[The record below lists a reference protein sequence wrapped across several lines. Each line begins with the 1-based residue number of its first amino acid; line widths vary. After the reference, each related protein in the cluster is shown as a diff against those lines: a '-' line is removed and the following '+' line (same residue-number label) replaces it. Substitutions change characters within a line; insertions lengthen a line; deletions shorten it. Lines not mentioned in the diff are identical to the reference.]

1 MSDFYQSPADKLRF
15 EILLKSLREGRLNLA
30 ILGDD
35 EIALTYYGRRIFQ
48 HLREQG
54 ESHVELWTSADSE
67 KLVDRFN
74 EILSELTVDQAVDKG
89 NKAAPK
95 RFMIFPDT
103 QAIQEFELQLLARL
117 VNGFPASNINL
128 ILLVNNQTS
137 YEKKL
142 ATFGKNLLQWVLE
155 SEDPTPPKPQRIE
168 TRDDFSA
175 SQKTAPPA
183 AKGLDK
189 TFTLPPAPLPPL
201 EVPKEDEA
209 PAKAVPLD
217 ASQATSELDEPIEP
231 VMGEEV
237 PSGTTLSGK
246 ELAKEWADSAAA
258 SKRST
263 KIVAILLVAI
273 LGSLATFG
281 FLYQDLIRQEAES
294 LQDYLAGKKPVA
306 DVKPTPPPAP
316 AATVS
321 MSSSNTS
328 TPKSPDIVLS
338 EKEELVS
345 PSAPANPG
353 PPAAAVP
360 PVSTPSPA
368 TPAVVPVPV
377 PTPAPTPAVVETKKK
392 PEKPA
397 EKPAD
402 NPPEIAADKSAG
414 ADDPVWVSKLE
425 ADTWVLQH
433 GAYES
438 LAEAKAFQA
447 NSSLF
452 KSAKVLFSQR
462 KGGKSF
468 YIVLTGPYADKATA
482 EAQVRQNPAMA
493 KAWLRTSK
501 SLKAQFQD

>member
-35 EIALTYYGRRIFQ
+35 EVALTYYGRRIFQ

-54 ESHVELWTSADSE
+54 ELHVELWTSADSE

-89 NKAAPK
+89 NKVAPK

-155 SEDPTPPKPQRIE
+155 SEDPTPSKTQRIE
-168 TRDDFSA
+168 TREDFSA
-175 SQKTAPPA
+175 SQKTTAPS
-183 AKGLDK
+183 GSGSGQ
-189 TFTLPPAPLPPL
+189 TFSLPPAPLPPL
-201 EVPKEDEA
+201 DMPDPDGAPTKASSLSAAEA
-209 PAKAVPLD
+209 TP
-217 ASQATSELDEPIEP
+217 ELVDPIEP

-237 PSGTTLSGK
+237 PSGTTLSGE

-258 SKRST
+258 AKRST

-281 FLYQDLIRQEAES
+281 FLYQDMIREEAEA
-294 LQDYLAGKKPVA
+294 LQDYLGGKKPTA
-306 DVKPTPPPAP
+306 QAKSEPAPAP

-321 MSSSNTS
+321 MSSSNS
-328 TPKSPDIVLS
+328 PEPKSQDIVLS

-345 PSAPANPG
+345 PSEPPASPP
-353 PPAAAVP
+353 PPAAP
-360 PVSTPSPA
+360 EPVA
-368 TPAVVPVPV
+368 A
-377 PTPAPTPAVVETKKK
+377 AAPAVVEAKKK
-392 PEKPA
+392 PEKSS
-397 EKPAD
+397 EK
-402 NPPEIAADKSAG
+402 PPEIAADKAVG
-414 ADDPVWVSKLE
+414 ADDSVWVSKLD

-433 GAYES
+433 GAFDS
-438 LAEAKAFQA
+438 LAEARGFQT

-452 KSAKVLFSQR
+452 KSAQVLFSQR

-468 YIVLTGPYADKATA
+468 FIVVTGPYADKAVA
-482 EAQVRQNPAMA
+482 ETQMRQNPAMA

>member
-35 EIALTYYGRRIFQ
+35 EVALTYYGRRIFQ

-54 ESHVELWTSADSE
+54 EPHVELWTSADSE

-155 SEDPTPPKPQRIE
+155 SEDPTPSKAQRIE

-175 SQKTAPPA
+175 SQKTTEPMAS
-183 AKGLDK
+183 GSGK

-201 EVPKEDEA
+201 DMLDPDDAPSKVSALAATEA
-209 PAKAVPLD
+209 TP
-217 ASQATSELDEPIEP
+217 ELDDPIEP
-231 VMGEEV
+231 MMGEEV
-237 PSGTTLSGK
+237 PSANTLSGE

-258 SKRST
+258 AKRST

-273 LGSLATFG
+273 LGSLASFG
-281 FLYQDLIRQEAES
+281 FFYQDMIREEAEA
-294 LQDYLAGKKPVA
+294 LQDYLGGKKPVA
-306 DVKPTPPPAP
+306 EVKSDPSPSP

-321 MSSSNTS
+321 MSSSNNPET
-328 TPKSPDIVLS
+328 KSPDIVLS

-345 PSAPANPG
+345 PSEPPSPSPSAAALPASPP
-353 PPAAAVP
+353 PPAAP
-360 PVSTPSPA
+360 E
-368 TPAVVPVPV
+368 
-377 PTPAPTPAVVETKKK
+377 PAPAPAPAVVEAKKK
-392 PEKPA
+392 PEKSS
-397 EKPAD
+397 EKP
-402 NPPEIAADKSAG
+402 PETAADKAAG
-414 ADDPVWVSKLE
+414 ADDPVWVSKLDV
-425 ADTWVLQH
+425 DTWVLQH
-433 GAYES
+433 GAFDS
-438 LAEAKAFQA
+438 LAEARAFQT

-452 KSAKVLFSQR
+452 KSAQVLFSQR

-468 YIVLTGPYADKATA
+468 YIVLTGPYADKAVA
-482 EAQVRQNPAMA
+482 ETQMRQNPAMA

>member
-35 EIALTYYGRRIFQ
+35 EVALTYYGRRIFQ

-54 ESHVELWTSADSE
+54 ELHVELWTSADSE

-155 SEDPTPPKPQRIE
+155 SEDPTPSKTQRIE
-168 TRDDFSA
+168 TREDFSA
-175 SQKTAPPA
+175 SQKTTAPSVS
-183 AKGLDK
+183 GSGQ

-201 EVPKEDEA
+201 DMPDPDGAPTKASSLAAAEA
-209 PAKAVPLD
+209 TP
-217 ASQATSELDEPIEP
+217 ELVDPIEP

-237 PSGTTLSGK
+237 PSGTTLSGE

-258 SKRST
+258 AKRST

-281 FLYQDLIRQEAES
+281 FLYQDMIREEAEA
-294 LQDYLAGKKPVA
+294 LQDYLGGKKPTA
-306 DVKPTPPPAP
+306 QAKSEPAPAP

-321 MSSSNTS
+321 MSSSNNRPE
-328 TPKSPDIVLS
+328 PKSQDIVLS

-345 PSAPANPG
+345 PSEPPASPP
-353 PPAAAVP
+353 PPAAP
-360 PVSTPSPA
+360 EPVA
-368 TPAVVPVPV
+368 A
-377 PTPAPTPAVVETKKK
+377 AAPAVVEAKKK
-392 PEKPA
+392 PEKSS
-397 EKPAD
+397 EK
-402 NPPEIAADKSAG
+402 PPEIAADKAAG
-414 ADDPVWVSKLE
+414 ADDAVWVSKLD

-433 GAYES
+433 GAFDS
-438 LAEAKAFQA
+438 LAEARGFQT

-452 KSAKVLFSQR
+452 KSAQVLFSQR

-468 YIVLTGPYADKATA
+468 FIVVTGPYADKAVA
-482 EAQVRQNPAMA
+482 ETQMRQNPAMA

>member
-35 EIALTYYGRRIFQ
+35 EVALTYYGRRIFQ

-54 ESHVELWTSADSE
+54 EPHVELWTSADSE

-155 SEDPTPPKPQRIE
+155 SEDPTPSKTQRIE

-175 SQKTAPPA
+175 SQKTTPPMA
-183 AKGLDK
+183 TATGK

-201 EVPKEDEA
+201 DMPNLDLAPPKPAALAATEA
-209 PAKAVPLD
+209 TP
-217 ASQATSELDEPIEP
+217 ELDDPIEP
-231 VMGEEV
+231 VMGEEL
-237 PSGTTLSGK
+237 PSGTTLSGE

-258 SKRST
+258 SRRST

-294 LQDYLAGKKPVA
+294 LQDYLGGKKPVA
-306 DVKPTPPPAP
+306 QVKSDPAPAP

-321 MSSSNTS
+321 MSSSNS
-328 TPKSPDIVLS
+328 PAAKSPDIVLS

-345 PSAPANPG
+345 PSAAPAS
-353 PPAAAVP
+353 PPP
-360 PVSTPSPA
+360 PA
-368 TPAVVPVPV
+368 TPELA
-377 PTPAPTPAVVETKKK
+377 PAPTPAPAPAVEAKKK
-392 PEKPA
+392 PEKSS
-397 EKPAD
+397 EK
-402 NPPEIAADKSAG
+402 PPEIAADKAAG
-414 ADDPVWVSKLE
+414 ADDSVWVSKLD

-433 GAYES
+433 GAFDS
-438 LAEAKAFQA
+438 LAEARAFQN

-452 KSAKVLFSQR
+452 KSAQVLFSQR

-468 YIVLTGPYADKATA
+468 YIVLTGPYADKAVA
-482 EAQVRQNPAMA
+482 ETQMRQNPAMA

>member
-35 EIALTYYGRRIFQ
+35 EVALTYYGRRIFQ
-48 HLREQG
+48 HLKEQG
-54 ESHVELWTSADSE
+54 EQHVELWTSADSE

-74 EILSELTVDQAVDKG
+74 DILSELTVDQAVDKG

-128 ILLVNNQTS
+128 ILLVNNQMA

-155 SEDPTPPKPQRIE
+155 SENPTPPKLQRIE
-168 TRDDFSA
+168 TRDEASA
-175 SQKTAPPA
+175 KNARDATPAPS
-183 AKGLDK
+183 LDK
-189 TFTLPPAPLPPL
+189 KFSLPPAPLPPL
-201 EVPKEDEA
+201 DP
-209 PAKAVPLD
+209 PAVSSPATDTTLSSDAQPL
-217 ASQATSELDEPIEP
+217 SLLDEPMEP

-237 PSGTTLSGK
+237 PSGTTLSGE
-246 ELAKEWADSAAA
+246 ELAKEWADNAA
-258 SKRST
+258 SSRRST
-263 KIVAILLVAI
+263 KIAAVLLVTL

-281 FLYQDLIRQEAES
+281 FLYQDMIVEEAAS
-294 LQDYLAGKKPVA
+294 LQDYLAGKNPPVIVKPMPASAPVA
-306 DVKPTPPPAP
+306 S
-316 AATVS
+316 VS
-321 MSSSNTS
+321 MSSSNTPP
-328 TPKSPDIVLS
+328 PKSPDIVVS
-338 EKEELVS
+338 EKEEVIV
-345 PSAPANPG
+345 AN
-353 PPAAAVP
+353 AA
-360 PVSTPSPA
+360 SSPA
-368 TPAVVPVPV
+368 PAVVTPPEPVP
-377 PTPAPTPAVVETKKK
+377 PPKK
-392 PEKPA
+392 PSEKPS
-397 EKPAD
+397 EKPVDTA
-402 NPPEIAADKSAG
+402 PEKSLS
-414 ADDPVWVSKLE
+414 ADDASWVAKLD

-433 GAYES
+433 GAFDS
-438 LAEAKAFQA
+438 LAEAKSFQA

-452 KSAKVLFSQR
+452 KSAQVLFSQR

-482 EAQVRQNPAMA
+482 ETQMRQNPAMA

-501 SLKAQFQD
+501 SLKVQFQD

>member
-35 EIALTYYGRRIFQ
+35 EVALTYYGRRIFQ

-54 ESHVELWTSADSE
+54 ELHVELWTSADSE

-155 SEDPTPPKPQRIE
+155 SEDPTPSNTQRIE
-168 TRDDFSA
+168 TREDFSA
-175 SQKTAPPA
+175 SQKTTAPS
-183 AKGLDK
+183 GSGSGQ

-201 EVPKEDEA
+201 DMPDPDGASTKASSLAAAEA
-209 PAKAVPLD
+209 PP
-217 ASQATSELDEPIEP
+217 ELVDPIEP
-231 VMGEEV
+231 VMGDEV
-237 PSGTTLSGK
+237 PSGTTLSGE

-258 SKRST
+258 AKRST

-273 LGSLATFG
+273 LGSFATFG
-281 FLYQDLIRQEAES
+281 FLYQDMIREEAEA
-294 LQDYLAGKKPVA
+294 LQDYLGGKKPTA
-306 DVKPTPPPAP
+306 EVKSEPAPAP

-321 MSSSNTS
+321 MSSSNS
-328 TPKSPDIVLS
+328 PESKSQDIVLS

-345 PSAPANPG
+345 PSEPPASPP
-353 PPAAAVP
+353 PPAAPEAVP
-360 PVSTPSPA
+360 APA
-368 TPAVVPVPV
+368 
-377 PTPAPTPAVVETKKK
+377 PAVVEAKKK
-392 PEKPA
+392 PEKSS
-397 EKPAD
+397 EK
-402 NPPEIAADKSAG
+402 PPEIAADKAAG
-414 ADDPVWVSKLE
+414 ADDAVWVSKID

-433 GAYES
+433 GAFDS
-438 LAEAKAFQA
+438 LAEARGFQT

-452 KSAKVLFSQR
+452 KSAQVLFSQR

-468 YIVLTGPYADKATA
+468 FIVVTGPYADKAMA
-482 EAQVRQNPAMA
+482 ETQMRQNPAMA

>member
-35 EIALTYYGRRIFQ
+35 EVALTYYGRRIFQ

-155 SEDPTPPKPQRIE
+155 SEDPTPPKSQRIE
-168 TRDDFSA
+168 TREDFSE
-175 SQKTAPPA
+175 SQKTATPI

-189 TFTLPPAPLPPL
+189 TYTLPPAPLPPL
-201 EVPKEDEA
+201 DVPDQGMA
-209 PAKAVPLD
+209 PTTAAAL
-217 ASQATSELDEPIEP
+217 AAGESSSELDEPMEP

-237 PSGTTLSGK
+237 VAGTTLRGE

-281 FLYQDLIRQEAES
+281 FLYQDQIRQEADA
-294 LQDYLAGKKPVA
+294 LQDYLGGKKPVA
-306 DVKPTPPPAP
+306 EVKPDHAPAP
-316 AATVS
+316 VATVS

-328 TPKSPDIVLS
+328 DPKSPDIVLS

-345 PSAPANPG
+345 PSTPTTPSPPVAAAPSSPSPPPTPASPE
-353 PPAAAVP
+353 PAAA
-360 PVSTPSPA
+360 
-368 TPAVVPVPV
+368 
-377 PTPAPTPAVVETKKK
+377 PAPSVVETKKK
-392 PEKPA
+392 PE
-397 EKPAD
+397 
-402 NPPEIAADKSAG
+402 IAAEKSAG
-414 ADDPVWVSKLE
+414 ADDPVWVSKLG

-433 GAYES
+433 GAFDS

-452 KSAKVLFSQR
+452 KSAQVLFSQR

-468 YIVLTGPYADKATA
+468 YIVLTGPYADKAMA
-482 EAQVRQNPAMA
+482 ETQMRQNPAMA

>member
-48 HLREQG
+48 HLKEQG
-54 ESHVELWTSADSE
+54 EPHVELWTSADSE

-74 EILSELTVDQAVDKG
+74 DILSELTVDEAVDKG
-89 NKAAPK
+89 NKTAPK

-155 SEDPTPPKPQRIE
+155 SEDPTPTKPQRIE

-175 SQKTAPPA
+175 SQKTPAPAPA
-183 AKGLDK
+183 VASGLDK
-189 TFTLPPAPLPPL
+189 KFSLPSAPLPPL
-201 EVPKEDEA
+201 EVPSEKT
-209 PAKAVPLD
+209 PAKPSTFAADSEPAFNEPLD
-217 ASQATSELDEPIEP
+217 P

-237 PSGTTLSGK
+237 PLGTTLSGE
-246 ELAKEWADSAAA
+246 ELAKEWADNAAA
-258 SKRST
+258 SRRST
-263 KIVAILLVAI
+263 QIAAILLVAVV
-273 LGSLATFG
+273 GGLAVFG
-281 FLYQDLIRQEAES
+281 FLYQDLIREEVYS
-294 LQDYLAGKKPVA
+294 LQEYLAGKKPATVS
-306 DVKPTPPPAP
+306 KSEPTTAP
-316 AATVS
+316 AATVA
-321 MSSSNTS
+321 MSSSNTPAPVPA
-328 TPKSPDIVLS
+328 TKSPDIVIS
-338 EKEELVS
+338 EKEEVVS
-345 PSAPANPG
+345 PSAAV
-353 PPAAAVP
+353 PPAAALP
-360 PVSTPSPA
+360 PSAPA
-368 TPAVVPVPV
+368 PVPAAK
-377 PTPAPTPAVVETKKK
+377 PAKP
-392 PEKPA
+392 PEKA
-397 EKPAD
+397 
-402 NPPEIAADKSAG
+402 PEIAADKSAG
-414 ADDPVWVSKLE
+414 ADDPAWVVKLDT
-425 ADTWVLQH
+425 DTWVLQH
-433 GAYES
+433 GAFDT
-438 LAEAKAFQA
+438 LAEARAFQA

-452 KSAKVLFSQR
+452 KSAQVLFSQR

-468 YIVLTGPYADKATA
+468 YIVLTGPYADKAMA
-482 EAQVRQNPAMA
+482 ETQMRQNPAMA

>member
-35 EIALTYYGRRIFQ
+35 EVALTYYGRRIFQ

-54 ESHVELWTSADSE
+54 EQHVELWTSADSE

-155 SEDPTPPKPQRIE
+155 SEDPTPSKTQHIE
-168 TRDDFSA
+168 TREDFSA
-175 SQKTAPPA
+175 SQKTTAPS
-183 AKGLDK
+183 GSGSGQ

-201 EVPKEDEA
+201 DMPDPDGAPTKASSLAAAEA
-209 PAKAVPLD
+209 AP
-217 ASQATSELDEPIEP
+217 ELVDPIEP

-237 PSGTTLSGK
+237 PSGTTLSGE

-258 SKRST
+258 AKRST

-281 FLYQDLIRQEAES
+281 FLYQDMIREEAEA
-294 LQDYLAGKKPVA
+294 LQDYLGGKKPTA
-306 DVKPTPPPAP
+306 QAKSEPAPAP

-321 MSSSNTS
+321 MSSSNS
-328 TPKSPDIVLS
+328 PEPKSQDIVLS

-345 PSAPANPG
+345 PSEPPASP
-353 PPAAAVP
+353 PPAAP
-360 PVSTPSPA
+360 E
-368 TPAVVPVPV
+368 PVPA
-377 PTPAPTPAVVETKKK
+377 PAPAVVEAKKK
-392 PEKPA
+392 PEKSS
-397 EKPAD
+397 EK
-402 NPPEIAADKSAG
+402 PPEIAADKAAG
-414 ADDPVWVSKLE
+414 ADDSVWVSKLD

-433 GAYES
+433 GAFDS
-438 LAEAKAFQA
+438 LAEARGFQT

-452 KSAKVLFSQR
+452 KSAQVLFSQR

-468 YIVLTGPYADKATA
+468 FIVVTGPYADKAVA
-482 EAQVRQNPAMA
+482 ETQMRQNPAMA

>member
-35 EIALTYYGRRIFQ
+35 EVALTYYGRRIFQ

-54 ESHVELWTSADSE
+54 EPHVELWTSADSE

-155 SEDPTPPKPQRIE
+155 SEDPTPSKTQRIE

-175 SQKTAPPA
+175 SQKTTAPMA
-183 AKGLDK
+183 AAAGK

-201 EVPKEDEA
+201 DMPDPDV
-209 PAKAVPLD
+209 
-217 ASQATSELDEPIEP
+217 ATSKASSLTESEATPELNDPIEP

-237 PSGTTLSGK
+237 PSGTTLSGE

-258 SKRST
+258 SRRST

-294 LQDYLAGKKPVA
+294 LQDYLGGKKPVA
-306 DVKPTPPPAP
+306 QTKPDPAPAP

-321 MSSSNTS
+321 MSSSNS
-328 TPKSPDIVLS
+328 PAAKSPDIVLS

-345 PSAPANPG
+345 PSAPPASST
-353 PPAAAVP
+353 PPAAP
-360 PVSTPSPA
+360 EPVTA
-368 TPAVVPVPV
+368 
-377 PTPAPTPAVVETKKK
+377 PAPDVVEAKKK
-392 PEKPA
+392 PEKSS
-397 EKPAD
+397 EK
-402 NPPEIAADKSAG
+402 PPEIAADKAAG
-414 ADDPVWVSKLE
+414 ADDSVWVGKLDT
-425 ADTWVLQH
+425 DTWVLQH
-433 GAYES
+433 GAFDS
-438 LAEAKAFQA
+438 LTEARAFQN

-452 KSAKVLFSQR
+452 KSAQVLFSQR

-468 YIVLTGPYADKATA
+468 YIVVTGPYADKAVA
-482 EAQVRQNPAMA
+482 ETQMRQNPAMA

>member
-35 EIALTYYGRRIFQ
+35 EVALTYYGRRIFQ
-48 HLREQG
+48 HLKEQG
-54 ESHVELWTSADSE
+54 EQHVELWTSADAE

-128 ILLVNNQTS
+128 ILLVNNQTA

-155 SEDPTPPKPQRIE
+155 SENPTPPKLQRIE
-168 TRDDFSA
+168 TRDEAA
-175 SQKTAPPA
+175 SPLAREA
-183 AKGLDK
+183 SLDK
-189 TFTLPPAPLPPL
+189 NFTLPPAPLPPL
-201 EVPKEDEA
+201 ELPK
-209 PAKAVPLD
+209 VSL
-217 ASQATSELDEPIEP
+217 ELDDPMEP
-231 VMGEEV
+231 VMGEE
-237 PSGTTLSGK
+237 PPAGTTLSGE
-246 ELAKEWADSAAA
+246 ELAKEWADNAA
-258 SKRST
+258 SSRHST
-263 KIVAILLVAI
+263 KIAAILLVAL

-281 FLYQDLIRQEAES
+281 FVYQDTIVEEAAF
-294 LQDYLAGKKPVA
+294 LQAYLEGKKPPSQA
-306 DVKPTPPPAP
+306 KPTPSAAP
-316 AATVS
+316 VASVS
-321 MSSSNTS
+321 MSSSNT
-328 TPKSPDIVLS
+328 PPAKSPDIVVS
-338 EKEELVS
+338 EKEEVLSSSVASS
-345 PSAPANPG
+345 PAPAPVL
-353 PPAAAVP
+353 PPE
-360 PVSTPSPA
+360 
-368 TPAVVPVPV
+368 
-377 PTPAPTPAVVETKKK
+377 PAPVAKSPVEPA
-392 PEKPA
+392 A
-397 EKPAD
+397 EKPVA
-402 NPPEIAADKSAG
+402 P
-414 ADDPVWVSKLE
+414 DDASWVTKLD

-433 GAYES
+433 GAFDS
-438 LAEAKAFQA
+438 LAEAKSFQA

-468 YIVLTGPYADKATA
+468 YIVLTGPYADKAMA
-482 EAQVRQNPAMA
+482 ETQIRQNPAMA

-501 SLKAQFQD
+501 ALKAQFQD

>member
-35 EIALTYYGRRIFQ
+35 EVALTYYGRRIFQ

-54 ESHVELWTSADSE
+54 EQHVELWTSADSE

-155 SEDPTPPKPQRIE
+155 SEDPTPSKTQRIE
-168 TRDDFSA
+168 TREDFSA
-175 SQKTAPPA
+175 SQKTTAPSVS
-183 AKGLDK
+183 GSGK
-189 TFTLPPAPLPPL
+189 TFTVPPAPLPPL
-201 EVPKEDEA
+201 DMPDPDGAPTKASSLAAAEA
-209 PAKAVPLD
+209 TP
-217 ASQATSELDEPIEP
+217 ELVDPIEP

-237 PSGTTLSGK
+237 PSGTTLSGE

-258 SKRST
+258 AKRST

-281 FLYQDLIRQEAES
+281 FLYQDMIREEAEA
-294 LQDYLAGKKPVA
+294 LQDYLGGKKPTA
-306 DVKPTPPPAP
+306 QAKSEPAPAP

-321 MSSSNTS
+321 MSSSNS
-328 TPKSPDIVLS
+328 PEPKSQDIVLS
-338 EKEELVS
+338 EKEELIS
-345 PSAPANPG
+345 PSEPPASPPPPVAPEPVAAPA
-353 PPAAAVP
+353 
-360 PVSTPSPA
+360 
-368 TPAVVPVPV
+368 
-377 PTPAPTPAVVETKKK
+377 PAVVEAKKK
-392 PEKPA
+392 PEKSS
-397 EKPAD
+397 EK
-402 NPPEIAADKSAG
+402 PPEIAADKAAG
-414 ADDPVWVSKLE
+414 ADDSVWVSKLD

-433 GAYES
+433 GAFDS
-438 LAEAKAFQA
+438 LAEARGFQT

-452 KSAKVLFSQR
+452 KSAQVLFSQR

-468 YIVLTGPYADKATA
+468 YIVVTGPYADKAVA
-482 EAQVRQNPAMA
+482 ETQMRQNPAMA

>member
-35 EIALTYYGRRIFQ
+35 EVALTYYGRRIFQ

-54 ESHVELWTSADSE
+54 EPHVELWTSADAE

-155 SEDPTPPKPQRIE
+155 SEDPTPSKTQRIE

-175 SQKTAPPA
+175 SQKTTAPMA
-183 AKGLDK
+183 AAEGK

-201 EVPKEDEA
+201 DMPNLDLA
-209 PAKAVPLD
+209 PPKAVAL
-217 ASQATSELDEPIEP
+217 AATEATPELDVSSEP

-237 PSGTTLSGK
+237 PSGTTLSGE

-258 SKRST
+258 SRRST

-273 LGSLATFG
+273 VGSLATFG

-294 LQDYLAGKKPVA
+294 LQDYLGGKKPVA
-306 DVKPTPPPAP
+306 EVKSDPAPTPS
-316 AATVS
+316 ATVS
-321 MSSSNTS
+321 MSSSNS
-328 TPKSPDIVLS
+328 TVTKSPDIVLS

-345 PSAPANPG
+345 PSTPPANPSL
-353 PPAAAVP
+353 PVAAAP
-360 PVSTPSPA
+360 SSPSPA
-368 TPAVVPVPV
+368 
-377 PTPAPTPAVVETKKK
+377 PTPAPTPAALEPVPTLLEAKKK
-392 PEKPA
+392 PEKSS
-397 EKPAD
+397 EQ
-402 NPPEIAADKSAG
+402 PPEIAADKAAG
-414 ADDPVWVSKLE
+414 ADDPVWVSKLD

-433 GAYES
+433 GAFDS
-438 LAEAKAFQA
+438 LAEARAFQN

-452 KSAKVLFSQR
+452 KSAQVLFSQR

-468 YIVLTGPYADKATA
+468 YIVLTGPYADKAVA
-482 EAQVRQNPAMA
+482 ESQMRQNPAMA

>member
-35 EIALTYYGRRIFQ
+35 EVALTYYGRRIFQ

-54 ESHVELWTSADSE
+54 ELHVELWTSADSE

-155 SEDPTPPKPQRIE
+155 SEDPTPSKTQRIE
-168 TRDDFSA
+168 TREDFSA
-175 SQKTAPPA
+175 SQKTTAPS
-183 AKGLDK
+183 GSGSGQ

-201 EVPKEDEA
+201 DMPDPDGASTKASSLAAAEA
-209 PAKAVPLD
+209 PP
-217 ASQATSELDEPIEP
+217 ELVDPIEP
-231 VMGEEV
+231 VMGDEV
-237 PSGTTLSGK
+237 PSGTTLSGE

-258 SKRST
+258 KRST
-263 KIVAILLVAI
+263 KIVAILLVVI
-273 LGSLATFG
+273 LGSFATFG
-281 FLYQDLIRQEAES
+281 FLYQDMIREEAEA
-294 LQDYLAGKKPVA
+294 LQDYLGGKKPTA
-306 DVKPTPPPAP
+306 EVKSEPAPAP

-321 MSSSNTS
+321 MSSSNS
-328 TPKSPDIVLS
+328 PESKSQDIVLS

-345 PSAPANPG
+345 PSEPPASPP
-353 PPAAAVP
+353 PPAAPEAVP
-360 PVSTPSPA
+360 APA
-368 TPAVVPVPV
+368 
-377 PTPAPTPAVVETKKK
+377 PAVVEAKKK
-392 PEKPA
+392 PEKSS
-397 EKPAD
+397 EK
-402 NPPEIAADKSAG
+402 PPEIAADKAAG
-414 ADDPVWVSKLE
+414 ADDAVWVSKLD

-433 GAYES
+433 GAFDS
-438 LAEAKAFQA
+438 LAEARGFQT

-452 KSAKVLFSQR
+452 KSAQVLFSQR

-468 YIVLTGPYADKATA
+468 FIVVTGPYADKAVA
-482 EAQVRQNPAMA
+482 ETQMRQNPAMA

>member
-35 EIALTYYGRRIFQ
+35 EVALTYYGRRIFQ

-155 SEDPTPPKPQRIE
+155 SEDPTPPKSQRIE
-168 TRDDFSA
+168 TREDFSE
-175 SQKTAPPA
+175 SQKTASPI

-189 TFTLPPAPLPPL
+189 TYTLPPAPLPPL
-201 EVPKEDEA
+201 DVPDQGMA
-209 PAKAVPLD
+209 PTTAAAL
-217 ASQATSELDEPIEP
+217 AAGESSSELDEPMEP

-237 PSGTTLSGK
+237 VAGTTLRGE

-281 FLYQDLIRQEAES
+281 FLYQDQIRQEADA
-294 LQDYLAGKKPVA
+294 LQDYLGGKKPVA
-306 DVKPTPPPAP
+306 EVKPDHAPAP
-316 AATVS
+316 VATVS

-328 TPKSPDIVLS
+328 DPKSPDIVLS

-345 PSAPANPG
+345 PST
-353 PPAAAVP
+353 PPTSPSLPVAAAP
-360 PVSTPSPA
+360 SSPSPA
-368 TPAVVPVPV
+368 ATPAAPE
-377 PTPAPTPAVVETKKK
+377 PAPAVLEAKKK
-392 PEKPA
+392 PEKSS
-397 EKPAD
+397 EK
-402 NPPEIAADKSAG
+402 PPEIAADKAAG
-414 ADDPVWVSKLE
+414 ADDPVWVSKLD

-433 GAYES
+433 GAFDS

-452 KSAKVLFSQR
+452 NSAQVLFSQR

-468 YIVLTGPYADKATA
+468 YIVLTGPYADKAMA
-482 EAQVRQNPAMA
+482 ETQMRQNPAMA

>member
-35 EIALTYYGRRIFQ
+35 EVALTYYGRRIFQ

-155 SEDPTPPKPQRIE
+155 SEDPTPPKSQRIE

-175 SQKTAPPA
+175 SQKTTAPMA
-183 AKGLDK
+183 AASGK

-201 EVPKEDEA
+201 DVPEQGMTPTNAAALPVGEST
-209 PAKAVPLD
+209 P
-217 ASQATSELDEPIEP
+217 ELDDPMEP

-237 PSGTTLSGK
+237 VAATTLSGE

-258 SKRST
+258 SRRST

-294 LQDYLAGKKPVA
+294 LQDYLGGKKPVA
-306 DVKPTPPPAP
+306 EVQADQAPAP

-328 TPKSPDIVLS
+328 EPKSRDIVMS
-338 EKEELVS
+338 EKEELVT
-345 PSAPANPG
+345 PSTPA
-353 PPAAAVP
+353 
-360 PVSTPSPA
+360 TPSP
-368 TPAVVPVPV
+368 PVAAAPSS
-377 PTPAPTPAVVETKKK
+377 PSPAPTPVVPEPAAAPAPSVVEAKKK
-392 PEKPA
+392 PE
-397 EKPAD
+397 
-402 NPPEIAADKSAG
+402 IAAEKSAG
-414 ADDPVWVSKLE
+414 ADDPVWVSKLD

-433 GAYES
+433 GAFDS

-452 KSAKVLFSQR
+452 KSAQVLFSQR

-468 YIVLTGPYADKATA
+468 YIVLTGPYADKAMA
-482 EAQVRQNPAMA
+482 ETQMRQNPAMA

>member
-35 EIALTYYGRRIFQ
+35 EVALTYYGRRIFQ

-54 ESHVELWTSADSE
+54 EQHVELWTSADSE

-155 SEDPTPPKPQRIE
+155 SEDPTPSKTQRIE
-168 TRDDFSA
+168 TREDFSS
-175 SQKTAPPA
+175 SQKTTAPS
-183 AKGLDK
+183 GSGSGQ

-201 EVPKEDEA
+201 DMPDPDGAPTKASSLAATEA
-209 PAKAVPLD
+209 NP
-217 ASQATSELDEPIEP
+217 ELVDPIEP

-237 PSGTTLSGK
+237 PSGNTLSGE
-246 ELAKEWADSAAA
+246 ELAKEWSDSAAA
-258 SKRST
+258 AKRST
-263 KIVAILLVAI
+263 KIVATLLVAI

-281 FLYQDLIRQEAES
+281 FLYQDMIREEAEA
-294 LQDYLAGKKPVA
+294 LQDYLGGKKPTA
-306 DVKPTPPPAP
+306 QAKSEPAPAP

-321 MSSSNTS
+321 MSSSNS
-328 TPKSPDIVLS
+328 PEPKSQDIVLS
-338 EKEELVS
+338 EKEELIS
-345 PSAPANPG
+345 PSEPPASPPPPVAPEPVAAPA
-353 PPAAAVP
+353 
-360 PVSTPSPA
+360 
-368 TPAVVPVPV
+368 
-377 PTPAPTPAVVETKKK
+377 PAVVEAKKK
-392 PEKPA
+392 PEKSS
-397 EKPAD
+397 EK
-402 NPPEIAADKSAG
+402 PPEIAADKAAG
-414 ADDPVWVSKLE
+414 ADDSVWVSKLD

-433 GAYES
+433 GAFDS
-438 LAEAKAFQA
+438 LAEARGFQT

-452 KSAKVLFSQR
+452 KSAQVLFSQR

-468 YIVLTGPYADKATA
+468 FIVVTGPYADKAVA
-482 EAQVRQNPAMA
+482 ETQMRQNPAMA

>member
-35 EIALTYYGRRIFQ
+35 EVALTYYGRRIFQ

-155 SEDPTPPKPQRIE
+155 SEDPTPPKSQRIE

-175 SQKTAPPA
+175 SQKTTAPMAPA
-183 AKGLDK
+183 SGK

-201 EVPKEDEA
+201 DVPEQGMTPTNAAALPVGEST
-209 PAKAVPLD
+209 P
-217 ASQATSELDEPIEP
+217 ELDDPMEP

-237 PSGTTLSGK
+237 VAASTLSGE

-258 SKRST
+258 SRRST

-294 LQDYLAGKKPVA
+294 LQDYLGGKKPVA
-306 DVKPTPPPAP
+306 EVQADQAPAP

-328 TPKSPDIVLS
+328 DPQSPDIVMS
-338 EKEELVS
+338 EKEELVT
-345 PSAPANPG
+345 PSTPA
-353 PPAAAVP
+353 
-360 PVSTPSPA
+360 TPSP
-368 TPAVVPVPV
+368 PVAAAPSS
-377 PTPAPTPAVVETKKK
+377 PSPAPTPAAPEPAAAPAPSVVEAKKQ
-392 PEKPA
+392 
-397 EKPAD
+397 
-402 NPPEIAADKSAG
+402 PEIAAEKSAG

-433 GAYES
+433 GAFDS

-452 KSAKVLFSQR
+452 KSAQVLFSQR

-468 YIVLTGPYADKATA
+468 YIVLTGPYADKAMA
-482 EAQVRQNPAMA
+482 ETQMRQNPAMA

>member
-35 EIALTYYGRRIFQ
+35 EVALTYYGRRIFQ

-54 ESHVELWTSADSE
+54 EPHVELWTSADSE

-155 SEDPTPPKPQRIE
+155 SEDPTPAKTQRIE

-175 SQKTAPPA
+175 SQKTTAPMA
-183 AKGLDK
+183 AATGK

-201 EVPKEDEA
+201 DLPDLDLAPPKAAALAATEA
-209 PAKAVPLD
+209 GP
-217 ASQATSELDEPIEP
+217 ELQDSMEP

-237 PSGTTLSGK
+237 PSGTTLSGE

-258 SKRST
+258 SRRST

-273 LGSLATFG
+273 LGSLTTFG

-294 LQDYLAGKKPVA
+294 LQDYLGGKKPVA
-306 DVKPTPPPAP
+306 EAKSDPAPAP

-321 MSSSNTS
+321 MSSSNS
-328 TPKSPDIVLS
+328 TATKSPDIVLS

-345 PSAPANPG
+345 PSAP
-353 PPAAAVP
+353 PASP
-360 PVSTPSPA
+360 SPPSPA
-368 TPAVVPVPV
+368 ASEPVPA
-377 PTPAPTPAVVETKKK
+377 PAPPPAPVEVEAKKK
-392 PEKPA
+392 PEKSA
-397 EKPAD
+397 EK
-402 NPPEIAADKSAG
+402 PPEIAADKAAG
-414 ADDPVWVSKLE
+414 ADDPVWVNKLD

-433 GAYES
+433 GAFDS
-438 LAEAKAFQA
+438 LAEARAFQN

-452 KSAKVLFSQR
+452 KSAQVLFSQR

-468 YIVLTGPYADKATA
+468 YIVLTGPYADKAVA
-482 EAQVRQNPAMA
+482 ETQMRQNPAMA

>member
-35 EIALTYYGRRIFQ
+35 EVALTYYGRRIFQ

-54 ESHVELWTSADSE
+54 EPHVELWTSADSE

-155 SEDPTPPKPQRIE
+155 SEDPTPSKSQRIE

-175 SQKTAPPA
+175 SQKTTAPMA
-183 AKGLDK
+183 AASGN

-201 EVPKEDEA
+201 DMPD
-209 PAKAVPLD
+209 PTIPSAKASSF
-217 ASQATSELDEPIEP
+217 AATEARPELDDPIEP
-231 VMGEEV
+231 AMGEEL
-237 PSGTTLSGK
+237 SSANTLSGE

-258 SKRST
+258 SRRST
-263 KIVAILLVAI
+263 KIVAILLVVI

-281 FLYQDLIRQEAES
+281 FLYQDLIREEAEA
-294 LQDYLAGKKPVA
+294 LQDYLGGKKPVA
-306 DVKPTPPPAP
+306 EVKSDPAPAP
-316 AATVS
+316 AAT
-321 MSSSNTS
+321 
-328 TPKSPDIVLS
+328 PDLRAAHS
-338 EKEELVS
+338 
-345 PSAPANPG
+345 
-353 PPAAAVP
+353 AAAPKLTCPP
-360 PVSTPSPA
+360 PVAARPA
-368 TPAVVPVPV
+368 HRRGQWGRSR
-377 PTPAPTPAVVETKKK
+377 
-392 PEKPA
+392 
-397 EKPAD
+397 
-402 NPPEIAADKSAG
+402 AAR
-414 ADDPVWVSKLE
+414 P
-425 ADTWVLQH
+425 
-433 GAYES
+433 
-438 LAEAKAFQA
+438 
-447 NSSLF
+447 
-452 KSAKVLFSQR
+452 
-462 KGGKSF
+462 
-468 YIVLTGPYADKATA
+468 
-482 EAQVRQNPAMA
+482 
-493 KAWLRTSK
+493 
-501 SLKAQFQD
+501 

>member
-35 EIALTYYGRRIFQ
+35 EVALTYYGRRIFQ

-155 SEDPTPPKPQRIE
+155 SEDPTPPKSQRIE

-175 SQKTAPPA
+175 SQKTTAPMEPA
-183 AKGLDK
+183 SGK

-201 EVPKEDEA
+201 DVPEQGMTPTNAAALPVGEST
-209 PAKAVPLD
+209 P
-217 ASQATSELDEPIEP
+217 ELDDPMEP

-237 PSGTTLSGK
+237 VAASTLSGE

-258 SKRST
+258 SRRST

-294 LQDYLAGKKPVA
+294 LQDYLGGKKPVA
-306 DVKPTPPPAP
+306 EVQADQAPAP

-328 TPKSPDIVLS
+328 EPQSPDIVMS
-338 EKEELVS
+338 EKEELVT
-345 PSAPANPG
+345 PSTPA
-353 PPAAAVP
+353 
-360 PVSTPSPA
+360 TPSP
-368 TPAVVPVPV
+368 PVAAAPSS
-377 PTPAPTPAVVETKKK
+377 PSPAPTPAVPEPAAAPAPSVVEAKKK
-392 PEKPA
+392 PE
-397 EKPAD
+397 
-402 NPPEIAADKSAG
+402 IAAEKSAG
-414 ADDPVWVSKLE
+414 ADDPVWVSKLD

-433 GAYES
+433 GAFDS

-452 KSAKVLFSQR
+452 KSAQVLFSQR

-468 YIVLTGPYADKATA
+468 YIVLTGPYADKAMA
-482 EAQVRQNPAMA
+482 ETQMRQNPAMA

>member
-35 EIALTYYGRRIFQ
+35 EVALTYYGRRIFQ

-54 ESHVELWTSADSE
+54 ELHVELWTSADSE

-155 SEDPTPPKPQRIE
+155 SEDPTPSKTQRIE
-168 TRDDFSA
+168 TREDFSA
-175 SQKTAPPA
+175 SQKTTAPS
-183 AKGLDK
+183 GSGSGQ

-201 EVPKEDEA
+201 DMPDPDGASTKASSLAAAEA
-209 PAKAVPLD
+209 PP
-217 ASQATSELDEPIEP
+217 ELVDPIEP
-231 VMGEEV
+231 VMGDEV
-237 PSGTTLSGK
+237 PSGTTLSGE

-258 SKRST
+258 KRST

-273 LGSLATFG
+273 LGSFATFG
-281 FLYQDLIRQEAES
+281 FLYQDMIREEAEA
-294 LQDYLAGKKPVA
+294 LQDYLGGKKPTA
-306 DVKPTPPPAP
+306 EVKSEPAPAP

-321 MSSSNTS
+321 MSSSNS
-328 TPKSPDIVLS
+328 PESKSQDIVLS

-345 PSAPANPG
+345 PSEPPASPP
-353 PPAAAVP
+353 PPAAP
-360 PVSTPSPA
+360 EPVAAPA
-368 TPAVVPVPV
+368 
-377 PTPAPTPAVVETKKK
+377 PAVVEAKKK
-392 PEKPA
+392 PEKSS
-397 EKPAD
+397 EK
-402 NPPEIAADKSAG
+402 PPEIAADKAAG
-414 ADDPVWVSKLE
+414 ADDAVWVSKLD

-433 GAYES
+433 GAFDS
-438 LAEAKAFQA
+438 LAEARGFQT

-452 KSAKVLFSQR
+452 KSAQVLFSQR

-468 YIVLTGPYADKATA
+468 FIVVTGPYADKAVA
-482 EAQVRQNPAMA
+482 ETQMRQNPAMA

>member
-35 EIALTYYGRRIFQ
+35 EVALTYYGRRIFQ

-54 ESHVELWTSADSE
+54 ELHVELWTSADSE

-155 SEDPTPPKPQRIE
+155 SEDPTPSKTQRIE
-168 TRDDFSA
+168 TREDFSA
-175 SQKTAPPA
+175 SQKTTAPS
-183 AKGLDK
+183 GSGSGQ

-201 EVPKEDEA
+201 DMPDPDGASTKASSLAAAEA
-209 PAKAVPLD
+209 PP
-217 ASQATSELDEPIEP
+217 ELVDPIEP

-237 PSGTTLSGK
+237 PSATTLSGE

-258 SKRST
+258 AKRST

-273 LGSLATFG
+273 LGSFATFG
-281 FLYQDLIRQEAES
+281 FLYQDMIREEAEA
-294 LQDYLAGKKPVA
+294 LQDYLGGKKPTA
-306 DVKPTPPPAP
+306 EVKSEPAPAP

-321 MSSSNTS
+321 MSSSNS
-328 TPKSPDIVLS
+328 PESKSQDIVLS

-345 PSAPANPG
+345 PSEPPASPP
-353 PPAAAVP
+353 PPAAPEAVP
-360 PVSTPSPA
+360 APA
-368 TPAVVPVPV
+368 
-377 PTPAPTPAVVETKKK
+377 PAVVEAKKK
-392 PEKPA
+392 PEKSS
-397 EKPAD
+397 EK
-402 NPPEIAADKSAG
+402 PPEIAADKAAG
-414 ADDPVWVSKLE
+414 PDDAVWVSKLD

-433 GAYES
+433 GAFDS
-438 LAEAKAFQA
+438 LAEARGFQT

-452 KSAKVLFSQR
+452 KSAQVLFSQR

-468 YIVLTGPYADKATA
+468 FIVVTGPYADKAVA
-482 EAQVRQNPAMA
+482 ETQMRQNPAMA

>member
-35 EIALTYYGRRIFQ
+35 EVALTYYGRRIFQ

-155 SEDPTPPKPQRIE
+155 SEDPTPPKSQRIE

-175 SQKTAPPA
+175 SQKTTAPMA
-183 AKGLDK
+183 AASGK

-201 EVPKEDEA
+201 DVPEQGMTPTNAAALPVGEST
-209 PAKAVPLD
+209 P
-217 ASQATSELDEPIEP
+217 ELDDPMEP

-237 PSGTTLSGK
+237 VAATTLSGE

-258 SKRST
+258 SRRST

-294 LQDYLAGKKPVA
+294 LQDYLGGKKPVA
-306 DVKPTPPPAP
+306 EVQADQAPAP

-328 TPKSPDIVLS
+328 EPQSPDIVMS
-338 EKEELVS
+338 EKEELVTPSTPAIPSPPVAVAPSS
-345 PSAPANPG
+345 PS
-353 PPAAAVP
+353 
-360 PVSTPSPA
+360 
-368 TPAVVPVPV
+368 
-377 PTPAPTPAVVETKKK
+377 PAPTPAVPEPAAAPAPSVVEAKKK
-392 PEKPA
+392 PE
-397 EKPAD
+397 
-402 NPPEIAADKSAG
+402 IAAEKSAG
-414 ADDPVWVSKLE
+414 ADDPVWVSKLD

-433 GAYES
+433 GAFDS

-452 KSAKVLFSQR
+452 KSAQVLFSQR

-468 YIVLTGPYADKATA
+468 YIVLTGPYADKAMA
-482 EAQVRQNPAMA
+482 ETQMRQNPAMA

>member
-35 EIALTYYGRRIFQ
+35 EVALTYYGRRIFQ

-54 ESHVELWTSADSE
+54 ELHVELWTSADSE

-155 SEDPTPPKPQRIE
+155 SEDPTPSKTQRIE
-168 TRDDFSA
+168 TREDFSA
-175 SQKTAPPA
+175 SQKTTAPS
-183 AKGLDK
+183 GSGSGQ

-201 EVPKEDEA
+201 DMPDPDGASTKASSLAAAEA
-209 PAKAVPLD
+209 TP
-217 ASQATSELDEPIEP
+217 ELVDPIEP

-237 PSGTTLSGK
+237 PSGTTLSGE

-258 SKRST
+258 AKRST

-273 LGSLATFG
+273 LGSFATFG
-281 FLYQDLIRQEAES
+281 FLYQDMIREEAEA
-294 LQDYLAGKKPVA
+294 LQDYLGGKKPTA
-306 DVKPTPPPAP
+306 EVKSEPAPAP

-321 MSSSNTS
+321 MSSSNS
-328 TPKSPDIVLS
+328 PESKSQDIVLS

-345 PSAPANPG
+345 PSEPPASPP
-353 PPAAAVP
+353 PPAAPEAVP
-360 PVSTPSPA
+360 APA
-368 TPAVVPVPV
+368 
-377 PTPAPTPAVVETKKK
+377 PAVVEDKKK
-392 PEKPA
+392 PEKSS
-397 EKPAD
+397 EK
-402 NPPEIAADKSAG
+402 PPEIAADKAAG
-414 ADDPVWVSKLE
+414 ADDAVWVSKLD

-433 GAYES
+433 GAFDS
-438 LAEAKAFQA
+438 LAEARGFQT

-452 KSAKVLFSQR
+452 KSAQVLFSQR

-468 YIVLTGPYADKATA
+468 FIVVTGPYADKAVA
-482 EAQVRQNPAMA
+482 ETQMRQNPAMA

>member
-35 EIALTYYGRRIFQ
+35 EVALTYYGRRIFQ

-54 ESHVELWTSADSE
+54 ELHVELWTSADSE

-155 SEDPTPPKPQRIE
+155 SEDPTPSKTQRIE
-168 TRDDFSA
+168 TREDFSA
-175 SQKTAPPA
+175 SQKTTAPS
-183 AKGLDK
+183 GSGSGQ
-189 TFTLPPAPLPPL
+189 TFSLPPAPLPPL
-201 EVPKEDEA
+201 DMPDPDGAPTKASSLAAAEA
-209 PAKAVPLD
+209 TP
-217 ASQATSELDEPIEP
+217 ELVDPIEP

-237 PSGTTLSGK
+237 PSGTTLSGE

-258 SKRST
+258 AKRST

-281 FLYQDLIRQEAES
+281 FLYQDMIREEAEA
-294 LQDYLAGKKPVA
+294 LQDYLGGKKPTA
-306 DVKPTPPPAP
+306 QAKSEPAPAP

-321 MSSSNTS
+321 MSSSNS
-328 TPKSPDIVLS
+328 PEPKSQDIVLS
-338 EKEELVS
+338 EKEELIS
-345 PSAPANPG
+345 PSEPPASPP
-353 PPAAAVP
+353 PPAAP
-360 PVSTPSPA
+360 EPVA
-368 TPAVVPVPV
+368 A
-377 PTPAPTPAVVETKKK
+377 AAPAVVEAKKK
-392 PEKPA
+392 PEKSS
-397 EKPAD
+397 EK
-402 NPPEIAADKSAG
+402 PPEIAADKAAG
-414 ADDPVWVSKLE
+414 ADDSVWVSKLD

-433 GAYES
+433 GAFDS
-438 LAEAKAFQA
+438 LAEARGFQT

-452 KSAKVLFSQR
+452 KSAQVLFSQR

-468 YIVLTGPYADKATA
+468 YIVVTGPYADKAVA
-482 EAQVRQNPAMA
+482 ETQMRQNPAMA

>member
-35 EIALTYYGRRIFQ
+35 EVALTYYGRRIFQ

-54 ESHVELWTSADSE
+54 ELHVELWTSADSE

-155 SEDPTPPKPQRIE
+155 SEDPTPSKTQRIE
-168 TRDDFSA
+168 TREDFSA
-175 SQKTAPPA
+175 SQKTTAPS
-183 AKGLDK
+183 GSVSGQ

-201 EVPKEDEA
+201 DMPDPDGASTKASSLAAAEA
-209 PAKAVPLD
+209 TP
-217 ASQATSELDEPIEP
+217 ELVDPIEP
-231 VMGEEV
+231 VMGDEV
-237 PSGTTLSGK
+237 PSGTTLSGE

-258 SKRST
+258 KRST

-273 LGSLATFG
+273 LGSFATFG
-281 FLYQDLIRQEAES
+281 FLYQDMIREEAEA
-294 LQDYLAGKKPVA
+294 LQDYLGGKKPTA
-306 DVKPTPPPAP
+306 EVKSEPAPAP

-321 MSSSNTS
+321 MSSSNS
-328 TPKSPDIVLS
+328 PESKSQDIVLS

-345 PSAPANPG
+345 PSEPPASPP
-353 PPAAAVP
+353 PPAAPEAVP
-360 PVSTPSPA
+360 APA
-368 TPAVVPVPV
+368 
-377 PTPAPTPAVVETKKK
+377 PAVVEAKKK
-392 PEKPA
+392 PEKSS
-397 EKPAD
+397 EK
-402 NPPEIAADKSAG
+402 PPEIAADKAAG
-414 ADDPVWVSKLE
+414 ADDSVWVSKLD

-433 GAYES
+433 GAFDS
-438 LAEAKAFQA
+438 LAEARGFQT

-452 KSAKVLFSQR
+452 KSAQVLFSQR

-468 YIVLTGPYADKATA
+468 FIVVTGPYADKAVA
-482 EAQVRQNPAMA
+482 ETQMRQNPAMA

>member
-35 EIALTYYGRRIFQ
+35 EVALTYYGRRIFQ

-54 ESHVELWTSADSE
+54 EQHVELWTSADSE

-155 SEDPTPPKPQRIE
+155 SEDPTPPKTQRIE
-168 TRDDFSA
+168 TREDFSA
-175 SQKTAPPA
+175 SQKTTAPT
-183 AKGLDK
+183 GTGSGN
-189 TFTLPPAPLPPL
+189 TFALPPAPLPPL
-201 EVPKEDEA
+201 DMPDLDVASTKASSFAATQAA
-209 PAKAVPLD
+209 P
-217 ASQATSELDEPIEP
+217 ELDDPIEP

-237 PSGTTLSGK
+237 PSGTTLSGE

-258 SKRST
+258 AKRST

-281 FLYQDLIRQEAES
+281 FLYQDMIREEAEA
-294 LQDYLAGKKPVA
+294 LQDYLGGKKPTA
-306 DVKPTPPPAP
+306 QAKSEPAPAP

-321 MSSSNTS
+321 MSSSNNRPE
-328 TPKSPDIVLS
+328 PKSQDIVLS

-345 PSAPANPG
+345 PSEPPASPP
-353 PPAAAVP
+353 PPAAPEAVP
-360 PVSTPSPA
+360 APA
-368 TPAVVPVPV
+368 
-377 PTPAPTPAVVETKKK
+377 PAVVEAKKK
-392 PEKPA
+392 PEKSS
-397 EKPAD
+397 EK
-402 NPPEIAADKSAG
+402 PPEIAADKAAG
-414 ADDPVWVSKLE
+414 ADDSVWVSKLD

-433 GAYES
+433 GAFDS
-438 LAEAKAFQA
+438 LAEARGFQT

-452 KSAKVLFSQR
+452 KSAQVLFSQR

-468 YIVLTGPYADKATA
+468 FIVVTGPYADKAVA
-482 EAQVRQNPAMA
+482 ETQMRQNPAMA

>member
-35 EIALTYYGRRIFQ
+35 EVALTYYGRRIFQ

-54 ESHVELWTSADSE
+54 ELHVELWTSADSE

-155 SEDPTPPKPQRIE
+155 SEDPTPSKTQRIE
-168 TRDDFSA
+168 TREDFSA
-175 SQKTAPPA
+175 SQKTTAPS
-183 AKGLDK
+183 GSGSGQ

-201 EVPKEDEA
+201 DMPDPDGASTKASSLAAAEA
-209 PAKAVPLD
+209 TP
-217 ASQATSELDEPIEP
+217 ELVDPIEP
-231 VMGEEV
+231 VMGDEV
-237 PSGTTLSGK
+237 PSGTTLSGE

-258 SKRST
+258 KRST

-273 LGSLATFG
+273 LGSFATFG
-281 FLYQDLIRQEAES
+281 FLYQDMIREEAEA
-294 LQDYLAGKKPVA
+294 LQDYLGGKKPTA
-306 DVKPTPPPAP
+306 EVKSEPAPAP

-321 MSSSNTS
+321 MSSSNS
-328 TPKSPDIVLS
+328 PESKSQDIVLS

-345 PSAPANPG
+345 PSEPPASPP
-353 PPAAAVP
+353 PPAAPEAVP
-360 PVSTPSPA
+360 APA
-368 TPAVVPVPV
+368 
-377 PTPAPTPAVVETKKK
+377 PAVVEVKKK
-392 PEKPA
+392 PEKSS
-397 EKPAD
+397 EK
-402 NPPEIAADKSAG
+402 PPEIAADKAAG
-414 ADDPVWVSKLE
+414 ADDAVWVSKLD

-433 GAYES
+433 GAFDS
-438 LAEAKAFQA
+438 LAEARGFQT

-452 KSAKVLFSQR
+452 KSAQVLFSQR

-468 YIVLTGPYADKATA
+468 FIVVTGPYADKAVA
-482 EAQVRQNPAMA
+482 ETQMRQNPAMA